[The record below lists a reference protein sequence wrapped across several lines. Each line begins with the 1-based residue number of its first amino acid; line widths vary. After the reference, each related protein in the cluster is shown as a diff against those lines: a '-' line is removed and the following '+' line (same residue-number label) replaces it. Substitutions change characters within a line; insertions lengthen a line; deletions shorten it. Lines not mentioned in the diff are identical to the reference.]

1 MKIFFIFFIQIK
13 EMAKNSK
20 RRSVSKKQRKSAK
33 KSGKTHPVKAHMRR
47 TPSGKRIRVK
57 AHRSH

>member
-1 MKIFFIFFIQIK
+1 
-13 EMAKNSK
+13 MAKQHSK
-20 RRSVSKKQRKSAK
+20 KRSVSKKQKKSPK
-33 KSGKTHPVKAHMRR
+33 KSGKTHAVKAHMRK

>member
-1 MKIFFIFFIQIK
+1 
-13 EMAKNSK
+13 MAKHSMK
-20 RRSVSKKQRKSAK
+20 RSSMKKSSKKQRKSIK
-33 KSGKTHPVKAHMRR
+33 KSGKTHAVKAHMRR